1 VASPS
6 TWLSTPNA
14 APTVLFGFIRAQGPL
29 EGRQQQIEMQERPG
43 VDGFFVWLKGV
54 RAAPFQMATE
64 TDFTS
69 KANALA
75 GYVSAC
81 SYVGSRLVLYR
92 YGVSLGPVVLLGVT
106 MQTIQPARSAINGV
120 TISNGYDGV
129 VMSLN
134 WSLRGV
140 S

>member
-1 VASPS
+1 MASPS
-6 TWLSTPNA
+6 TWLSTPNE

-69 KANALA
+69 KDYALL
-75 GYVSAC
+75 GYMNAC
-81 SYVGSRLVLYR
+81 SYVGSRLILYR
-92 YGVSLGPVVLLGVT
+92 YGVAVGPVVVLGVSL
-106 MQTIQPARSAINGV
+106 QTIQPARSAINGV
-120 TISNGYDGV
+120 SISNGYSGF

-134 WSLRGV
+134 WQLRGV